1 MNLEK
6 EAMQISYHG
15 NSKALER
22 LGESSINIRG
32 ETMVIVEY
40 KTVTDI
46 DVQFA
51 NGVIKQHVPYQNFK
65 AGFVR
70 NPLSERIG

>member
-6 EAMQISYHG
+6 
-15 NSKALER
+15 
-22 LGESSINIRG
+22 

-65 AGFVR
+65 AGLVR
-70 NPLSERIG
+70 NPFSERIG